1 MRRRYTLR
9 SQMTAA
15 GVIAALL
22 LTAAMVHAGTTG
34 KISGTVTDSRTG
46 EPIAGAIVK
55 VVGTD
60 LETRTD
66 ANGNY
71 VILNVPVGSHTIEAT
86 LIGEETNPAET
97 ELLLFQQIE
106 VRDLKVSVDLDTEH
120 DIMLSSEPVEMGTIV
135 VIAERPLVIK
145 DRTASMRIVEREEI
159 QDLPTRGYREIV
171 ALQPGVVQRVG
182 NLLNIRGGRFS
193 EVAYYVDGFSQQD
206 PLTGIST
213 TEINNNDLEEVA
225 ITTGGFNAEYGW
237 IASGAINV
245 TTKEGGDRLAGTFEA
260 VSDNFHGSS
269 YDYNIY
275 DASLSGPLALGGDI
289 GTFIVSGERRW
300 KGDREP
306 SVIAGGPL
314 DHNSSGGWT
323 LRSKLNFDLT
333 SEIELKLGGIF
344 SSDNW
349 DFWLSSY
356 QFNSGHAPRLE
367 DRNHSLYATI
377 EHVIN
382 PRTFYTLS
390 GNYFSTERERGDAT
404 HFSDI
409 WAYGRPG
416 TDPNTD
422 ATGLFYAWDDINGET
437 PVEDTVIDGR
447 TYPIRGAEAAT
458 WVDYLHRKSSYV
470 GFDFDIVSQLHP
482 RHEVRAG
489 VDYQRHTLRRY
500 YHLTPNL
507 VYLGHE
513 DGGQGFDAVDRYGYN
528 VTGESEMDA
537 GLDGAKHP
545 LTFAAF
551 VQDKFELDGMIINAG
566 LRLDYLNV
574 NTKRL
579 RDETSP
585 LDPDHYLE
593 QARNGVPIT
602 EEQRDL
608 AGRLDPGDLEDS
620 KAEVELSPRIGLAF
634 PVAEH
639 TVFHASYGRFMQRP
653 DLMNLYVSYDFLEYM
668 LTEGQFFYP
677 FGNPNL
683 RPERTSAYEIG
694 LTRQLGDNSKLG
706 LTAYYKDVMGLTQ
719 VVQQTS
725 SVGSFGTY
733 RNSDF
738 GTIKGIEAS
747 FELRRSQ
754 NISFTG
760 SYTLS
765 HATGTGSTALS
776 QQTIAHQGLEPPRV
790 AMPLDHDQRHKFTAI
805 FDIRAG
811 RHEGPTLGS
820 WRPFENAGVNFAF
833 RVGSGFP
840 YTPTVVNDLV
850 SLSGSGQKTTG
861 PINSR
866 YGPWT
871 SQLDLKATK
880 GFMWGRTQLELQLW
894 VINVFNTEN
903 VDFVYSSTGL
913 PNSTGWLE
921 TEEGQKWL
929 DSHASTRD
937 SSGLTAEEKYRL
949 RENDPTNYGVPRQ
962 IRAGIKFLF

>member
-1 MRRRYTLR
+1 MRKRVTLR
-9 SQMTAA
+9 SRMTVA
-15 GVIAALL
+15 GVIAVCV
-22 LTAAMVHAGTTG
+22 LTAAIVHAGTTG
-34 KISGTVTDSRTG
+34 KISGRVTDKTTG
-46 EPIAGAIVK
+46 EPIAGAIVT

-60 LETRTD
+60 LQARTD
-66 ANGNY
+66 ADGRY

-86 LIGEETNPAET
+86 LIGEESNPAET

-120 DIMLSSEPVEMGTIV
+120 NIVMSSKPVEMGTIV

-145 DRTASMRIVEREEI
+145 DRTASMRIVEREQIEG
-159 QDLPTRGYREIV
+159 LPTRGYREIV
-171 ALQPGVVQRVG
+171 ALQPGVVQRTG
-182 NLLNIRGGRFS
+182 SLLNIRGGRFS

-245 TTKEGGDRLAGTFEA
+245 TTKEGGDRLEGTFEA
-260 VSDNFHGSS
+260 ITDNFHGSA
-269 YDYNIY
+269 YDYNVY
-275 DASLSGPLALGGDI
+275 DASLSGPLPLGENA

-300 KGDREP
+300 QGDRDP
-306 SVIAGGPL
+306 SIIAGGPL
-314 DHNSSGGWT
+314 DHNTSGGWT
-323 LRSKLNFDLT
+323 LRSKLKFDL
-333 SEIELKLGGIF
+333 SREIALKLGGIF
-344 SSDNW
+344 STDKW

-356 QFNSGHAPRLE
+356 QFNPEHAPRLE
-367 DRNHSLYATI
+367 DYNHSVYATF

-390 GNYFSTERERGDAT
+390 ANYFTTERERGDAM
-404 HFSDI
+404 HFDNI

-416 TDPNTD
+416 TDPRFD

-447 TYPIRGAEAAT
+447 TYPIRGDEAAT
-458 WVDYLHRKSSYV
+458 WNDYLHRKSSYV
-470 GFDFDIVSQLHP
+470 GFDFDIVSQVHA
-482 RHEVRAG
+482 RHEIRAG
-489 VDYQRHTLRRY
+489 LDFQRHTLRRY
-500 YHLTPNL
+500 QHLFPNL
-507 VYLGHE
+507 VYLGYE
-513 DGGQGFDAVDRYGYN
+513 DGGQGFEAVDRYGYN
-528 VTGESEMDA
+528 ITGEAESDE

-545 LTFAAF
+545 MTFAAF
-551 VQDKFELDGMIINAG
+551 VQDKFELDGMVINAG

-574 NTKRL
+574 NTQRL

-585 LDPDHYLE
+585 LDPDHFLE
-593 QARNGVPIT
+593 LAEDGYPIT
-602 EEQRDL
+602 DEQREL
-608 AGRLDPGDLEDS
+608 ANQLDPGDLTDS
-620 KAEVELSPRIGLAF
+620 KAEVEVSPRIGIAF
-634 PVAEH
+634 PVSEH

-668 LTEGQFFYP
+668 LTDGQFFYP

-694 LTRQLGDNSKLG
+694 FTRQLGTNSKLG

-738 GTIKGIEAS
+738 GTIKGVEAT
-747 FELRRSQ
+747 FELRRSR
-754 NISFTG
+754 NISFEG

-765 HATGTGSTALS
+765 HSTGTGSTALS

-790 AMPLDHDQRHKFTAI
+790 ATPLDHDQRHKFTAI
-805 FDIRAG
+805 LDIRAG
-811 RHEGPTLGS
+811 RDEGPVING
-820 WRPFENAGVNFAF
+820 WRPLENAGVNFTF
-833 RVGSGFP
+833 RAGSGFP
-840 YTPTVVNDLV
+840 YTPTEVNDLV

-880 GFMWGRTQLELQLW
+880 GFTFGRTQLELQLW
-894 VINVFNTEN
+894 IVNVLNTKN

-913 PNSTGWLE
+913 ANSTGWLE
-921 TEEGQKWL
+921 TTDGQKWL
-929 DSHASTRD
+929 DSHANTND

-949 RENDPTNYGVPRQ
+949 RENDPTNFGVPRQ
-962 IRAGIKFLF
+962 VRAGVKFLF